1 MRSIAATLQYIFKN
15 FLFIFVF
22 ALIPS
27 YFFAASLDLENI
39 RALAQALLSAENPEF
54 LQVFSFLSF
63 VNARGWVFSVICLI
77 LLVICLP
84 LLFGFIE
91 KHMRIGSRSF
101 KGIWGRFNTNFLS
114 TLVVGVLFLA
124 MYELW
129 ALIASGLIYGSTL
142 MFSDAAGSVA
152 AVLVYFV
159 MLALISYLASI
170 FLLWLPCLLITG
182 YNFMDALSYSNQ
194 LYAGKK
200 GGLFLAVFVPGA
212 VSGVVTLLV
221 VGVFAPMHVQMP
233 VFLIEEILF
242 LLLMLYY
249 SALMFVAYFRLTG
262 EERADLQKKF

>member
-91 KHMRIGSRSF
+91 KHMRIGSRSL
-101 KGIWGRFNTNFLS
+101 KGILSRFNYNFLS
-114 TLVVGVLFLA
+114 TLVVLVCVLA
-124 MYELW
+124 VYELW
-129 ALIASGLIYGSTL
+129 ALVTAGLLYGESVLLGGIACFIVILLTL
-142 MFSDAAGSVA
+142 VGMT
-152 AVLVYFV
+152 
-159 MLALISYLASI
+159 ALICYLASVI
-170 FLLWLPCLLITG
+170 LLWLPCMQITG
-182 YNFMDALSYSNQ
+182 YGFMESLSYANQ
-194 LYAGKK
+194 LNANVRGKV
-200 GGLFLAVFVPGA
+200 FLAVFLPCLA
-212 VSGVVTLLV
+212 CFLLQ
-221 VGVFAPMHVQMP
+221 FAAIIPSAMAGIEFP
-233 VFLIEEILF
+233 VFIVYELIYLI
-242 LLLMLYY
+242 MILYY
-249 SALMFVAYFRLTG
+249 SALMFVVCFDAAG
-262 EERADLQKKF
+262 EERLDIRKKL

>member
-1 MRSIAATLQYIFKN
+1 MRSIGSTLKYIFKN

-27 YFFAASLDLENI
+27 YFYAASLDMENI
-39 RALAQALLSAENPEF
+39 RDLTQTLLAAENPSF

-63 VNARGWVFSVICLI
+63 VNANGWI
-77 LLVICLP
+77 LSLACFVSLGICLP
-84 LLFGFIE
+84 LLLGFIE
-91 KHMRIGSRSF
+91 KHMRIGSRSL

-114 TLVVGVLFLA
+114 TLFVGVLFLA

-129 ALIASGLIYGSTL
+129 ALIASGLIYGATL
-142 MFSDAAGSVA
+142 MFSGIAGNVA
-152 AVLVYFV
+152 AVLLYFA
-159 MLALISYLASI
+159 MLALIAYIASV

-182 YNFMDALSYSNQ
+182 YNFVDALAYSNQ

-200 GGLFLAVFVPGA
+200 GGLFLAVFLPCA

-221 VGVFAPMHVQMP
+221 VGVFAPMHVPLP
-233 VFLIEEILF
+233 VFFIVEILF

>member
-1 MRSIAATLQYIFKN
+1 MFKN
-15 FLFIFVF
+15 FIFLFPF

-27 YFFAASLDLENI
+27 YFFALALDLNSLETI
-39 RALAQALLSAENPEF
+39 VRKVLAVDVEVSF
-54 LQVFSFLSF
+54 DTVFNSFS
-63 VNARGWVFSVICLI
+63 LI
-77 LLVICLP
+77 TADRW
-84 LLFGFIE
+84 LFGIVSFICMALFMPMLLAFIE

-114 TLVVGVLFLA
+114 TLFVGVLFLA

-129 ALIASGLIYGSTL
+129 SLIASGLVYGATL
-142 MFSDAAGSVA
+142 LFSGIAGTVA
-152 AVLVYFV
+152 AILLYFA
-159 MLALISYLASI
+159 MLALIAYIASV

-182 YNFMDALSYSNQ
+182 YNFVDALAYSNQ

-200 GGLFLAVFVPGA
+200 GGLFLAVFLPCV

-221 VGVFAPMHVQMP
+221 VGVFAPMHVQLP
-233 VFLIEEILF
+233 VFFIVEILF